1 MEQLLSAM
9 WEFLC
14 RAATVKINEVVYT
27 QHLCLSYGKLRN
39 NKSLLLQGL
48 FYTSGAV
55 LFPGLSLFGRF
66 PYFRG
71 VGKQP
76 GRDQKHSFATKENIL
91 IVFGES
97 DSRFCVEGNIC
108 YFPAVPHLVFIHEL
122 QLSQDLNVFV
132 GGQSLV

>member
-27 QHLCLSYGKLRN
+27 QHLCLSYGKSRN
-39 NKSLLLQGL
+39 NKSLLLLGL

-55 LFPGLSLFGRF
+55 LFPGQSLFGRF

-76 GRDQKHSFATKENIL
+76 GRDQKHSFATKENIS

-97 DSRFCVEGNIC
+97 DSRFCVEGHMLL
-108 YFPAVPHLVFIHEL
+108 P
-122 QLSQDLNVFV
+122 
-132 GGQSLV
+132 GGTTSSVHT